1 LRDRYDTAFQSW
13 AEEMNQLQR
22 IRSEAADASDV
33 NSAEVRTTA
42 AETTYRET
50 RDQLA
55 EEMAT
60 AAGA

>member
-22 IRSEAADASDV
+22 IRSEAADASEV